1 VYQPL
6 ADKVRPKT
14 FSEIIGNNQL
24 LETLKLM
31 LDQDKLVSLIL
42 YGPTGVGKTTIA
54 DIIADKYPLNHFR
67 FNASTDNKA
76 LLKQIVESV
85 KLYHSV
91 ILIIDEIHRM
101 NRDIQDYLLPYVEKG
116 QITMVGLTTENPYIS
131 VNPAI
136 RSRVSIFK
144 VKRPSASE
152 IEDFIKK
159 IDLKLLEK
167 EVDIE
172 DDVFHKI
179 SISANGE
186 VRTAINMLEI
196 LVIVAKEGERIDSSF
211 VEKHL
216 PDAQI
221 SAFKTGDDYY
231 DILSAFHKSVRGSDV
246 NAALHYLARLVVAG
260 DLKSL
265 VRRIRAIV
273 YEDIGLA
280 NPLMGVKVEAAC
292 SLAEN
297 VGFPEARNALAAIT
311 IEMCISPKSNSAHMA
326 VEKALEDVRSGKTY
340 QVPSHLIN
348 NPTYDDKEMYKY
360 AHDYVNHIVKQQY
373 LPDELQSTIYYEP
386 QTHTKLEKIFAE
398 EYQKN
403 EVIIKG
409 KLNEKKLKS

>member
-1 VYQPL
+1 MYQPL

-14 FSEIIGNNQL
+14 FSDMIGNEKLIKTLERL
-24 LETLKLM
+24 LSN
-31 LDQDKLVSLIL
+31 DNLVSMIL

-54 DIIADKYPLNHFR
+54 DIIASKHPLNHFR

-76 LLKQIVESV
+76 ALKQIIDTV

-91 ILIIDEIHRM
+91 VLIIDEIHRM
-101 NRDIQDYLLPYVEKG
+101 NRDIQDYLLPYIEKG
-116 QITMVGLTTENPYIS
+116 NIIIIGLTTENPYIS

-144 VKRPSASE
+144 VTRPSTND
-152 IEDFIKK
+152 IESFIKRISLDFYDK
-159 IDLKLLEK
+159 DLIIKDEIYK
-167 EVDIE
+167 
-172 DDVFHKI
+172 KI
-179 SISANGE
+179 SLAANGE

-196 LVIVAKEGERIDSSF
+196 LVLAAKKNEVIDYGF
-211 VEKHL
+211 MENHL
-216 PDAQI
+216 PESQI

-246 NAALHYLARLVVAG
+246 NAALHYLSRLIVAG

-297 VGFPEARNALAAIT
+297 VGFPEAKSALGAIV
-311 IEMCISPKSNSAHMA
+311 IEMCISPKSNSAHLA
-326 VEKALEDVRSGKTY
+326 IDKAISDVEAGKTY

-348 NPTYDDKEMYKY
+348 NPTYDNKIEYKY
-360 AHDYVNHIVKQQY
+360 AHDYQNHIVKQDY
-373 LPDELQSTIYYEP
+373 LPKELEGTVYYEP
-386 QTHTKLEKIFAE
+386 QLNTKLEKIFAE
-398 EYQKN
+398 EYNKN
-403 EVIIKG
+403 EKIIK
-409 KLNEKKLKS
+409 K